1 MRVRETGSA
10 HRNSGCVS
18 IGSRFQET
26 GEVIVPMPV
35 MGLPHCS
42 LTRKPEA
49 AGFKLLRGLGRTL
62 SQRLLQKSIKNIGQ
76 LGVVAHTFSP
86 SIQKTEA
93 RGPRD
98 KLPS

>member
-49 AGFKLLRGLGRTL
+49 AGSVRDPASK
-62 SQRLLQKSIKNIGQ
+62 QQV
-76 LGVVAHTFSP
+76 GVV
-86 SIQKTEA
+86 K
-93 RGPRD
+93 G
-98 KLPS
+98 